1 MLTVNVS
8 TAWKNLSGRNEG
20 LGGEIGKI
28 RFPGKIRL
36 HPPRGTSGDIC
47 I

>member
-1 MLTVNVS
+1 MLSVNVS

-28 RFPGKIRL
+28 RL